1 MTARS
6 DLLQTPALPDR
17 PARRIA
23 VFYAP
28 DEATLLA
35 RLTECAPR
43 MEADEVLVAVN
54 GEALRMLLGLAVRK

>member
-1 MTARS
+1 MTARF
-6 DLLQTPALPDR
+6 DLLQSPVLPEV

-23 VFYAP
+23 TFYAQ